1 MTSVWLLAT
10 EEGGFGL
17 NFNIL
22 ETNLINLVII
32 IGVLVYFG
40 SKFLGKTLTSR
51 RASIE
56 EGIQDAERRKREA
69 AAALAEQQQ
78 NLAQAQLKAKEILET
93 AQQNAAK
100 VREDLLAQAE
110 ADIERMRAAAAQ
122 DMTSQQERIVRELR
136 QRIAALSVERV
147 ERELPNRLTPDV
159 QSSLIDKSIGLL
171 GEGA

>member
-22 ETNLINLVII
+22 ETNLINLAII

-40 SKFLGKTLTSR
+40 NKFLGKTLNSR

-56 EGIQDAERRKREA
+56 EAIKDAEQRKRDA

-78 NLAQAQLKAKEILET
+78 NLAQAQLKAKEISET

-100 VREDLLAQAE
+100 LREEILAQAQS
-110 ADIERMRAAAAQ
+110 DIERMRAAAAQ
-122 DMTSQQERIVRELR
+122 DMTSQQERIIRELR
-136 QRIAALSVERV
+136 QRIAELSVERV
-147 ERELPNRLTPDV
+147 ESELPSRLTPDI
-159 QSSLIDKSIGLL
+159 QSSLVDKSISLL